1 MHTAFLWL
9 ELLAVLL
16 AIVDLSVILYA
27 AVKDKIDLSNRK
39 TNYRNVSKF

>member
-9 ELLAVLL
+9 GLLAVLL

-27 AVKDKIDLSNRK
+27 VIKDHVDLSNRK
-39 TNYRNVSKF
+39 TKYRNVSKF